1 MNTVNGFSSAPQ
13 SELQAWGKGYC
24 VTMWGF
30 LHKLDF

>member
-1 MNTVNGFSSAPQ
+1 MKTVSGFSSAPQ

-24 VTMWGF
+24 VTMGVF